1 MIGHIV
7 VHILA
12 RAFYAMQDTRT
23 PVTWAIVAVAINVPL
38 MVLLVGPMGVNGL
51 ALALS
56 IAAIIEVIGLLW
68 SLRGRLEGIEG
79 RSILWSLIR
88 AGLAAVVAG
97 AVMAG
102 GLASFEALFPDVM
115 DDAFGRLLLLLVLS
129 GLGGIA
135 FVAVAGALR
144 SPELTQLRDARPAAE
159 VRVIRLRPATEA
171 DAQGWSAFL
180 AATASGD
187 FLHDWAWADV
197 AAFDGQPQRRYV
209 LEDDGAIVAIVAAQ
223 VRPVFGGREF
233 WYVPHGPVLDYDDPR
248 AGIGCGRS

>member
-56 IAAIIEVIGLLW
+56 ISAIIEVIGLLW

-88 AGLAAVVAG
+88 AGIAAAAAG

-102 GLASFEALFPDVM
+102 GLASFDALFPDVM

-129 GLGGIA
+129 GLGAVA

-144 SPELTQLRDARPAAE
+144 SPELTQLRDV
-159 VRVIRLRPATEA
+159 VR
-171 DAQGWSAFL
+171 
-180 AATASGD
+180 
-187 FLHDWAWADV
+187 
-197 AAFDGQPQRRYV
+197 RR
-209 LEDDGAIVAIVAAQ
+209 
-223 VRPVFGGREF
+223 
-233 WYVPHGPVLDYDDPR
+233 
-248 AGIGCGRS
+248 RSV

>member
-1 MIGHIV
+1 
-7 VHILA
+7 
-12 RAFYAMQDTRT
+12 
-23 PVTWAIVAVAINVPL
+23 VAVAINVPL
-38 MVLLVGPMGVNGL
+38 MVVLVGPMGVNGL

-88 AGLAAVVAG
+88 AGLAAVVAS

-144 SPELTQLRDARPAAE
+144 SPELTQLRNV
-159 VRVIRLRPATEA
+159 VR
-171 DAQGWSAFL
+171 
-180 AATASGD
+180 
-187 FLHDWAWADV
+187 
-197 AAFDGQPQRRYV
+197 RR
-209 LEDDGAIVAIVAAQ
+209 
-223 VRPVFGGREF
+223 
-233 WYVPHGPVLDYDDPR
+233 
-248 AGIGCGRS
+248 RST